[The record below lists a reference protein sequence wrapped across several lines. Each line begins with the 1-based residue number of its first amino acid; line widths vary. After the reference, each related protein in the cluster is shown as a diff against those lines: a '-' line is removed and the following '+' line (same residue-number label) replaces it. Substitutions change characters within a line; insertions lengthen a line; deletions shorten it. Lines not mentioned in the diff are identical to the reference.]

1 MKNLKF
7 LVFALLVATLTANA
21 QKDEL
26 KTLKKIHAKEI
37 LTPQDISDF
46 RAAVV
51 ALEPLAQVDVD
62 KIAYNYYKNVATLLE
77 INQAYEANQK
87 IADAKLSLPYIKE
100 VTSTFQNTLDFEK
113 SSGKKVFTDKIAEF
127 KTRFAPIAAQVGFN
141 YNNENKAKEAS
152 DMFYASYLLD
162 PATQGMSL
170 YYAAVVATQAQDF
183 TNALPYFLELK
194 KIGFT
199 GEGTNFFATNKETKK
214 EELFGNATQRDLFIK
229 AGSHEKPRDEKIPS
243 KKPEI
248 YKLIAE
254 IYSLNKDTD
263 NAKAA
268 FTDAIALSPNDTEL
282 LVSNAN
288 MYYNLG
294 EVETYKKMIGEIIE
308 KDPNNAKLYY
318 NLGYASLKDD
328 DKLVK
333 QINEVIN
340 SDKKKFA
347 ELDKQRKEMYKKALP
362 YFEKSYQ
369 LDATNADTIEF
380 LKFCYR
386 VLEMED
392 KQKEFENK

>member
-1 MKNLKF
+1 MKKY
-7 LVFALLVATLTANA
+7 
-21 QKDEL
+21 
-26 KTLKKIHAKEI
+26 
-37 LTPQDISDF
+37 PQ
-46 RAAVV
+46 
-51 ALEPLAQVDVD
+51 
-62 KIAYNYYKNVATLLE
+62 
-77 INQAYEANQK
+77 
-87 IADAKLSLPYIKE
+87 
-100 VTSTFQNTLDFEK
+100 
-113 SSGKKVFTDKIAEF
+113 
-127 KTRFAPIAAQVGFN
+127 
-141 YNNENKAKEAS
+141 
-152 DMFYASYLLD
+152 
-162 PATQGMSL
+162 
-170 YYAAVVATQAQDF
+170 
-183 TNALPYFLELK
+183 
-194 KIGFT
+194 
-199 GEGTNFFATNKETKK
+199 
-214 EELFGNATQRDLFIK
+214 
-229 AGSHEKPRDEKIPS
+229 